1 MPLKRRISGAA
12 GREKLPYSIP
22 DPQIIGKN
30 DKKANKIIQFVN
42 DMHKKAGFRVNS
54 LDSRQRNNY
63 TNLACMRMHII
74 FVRAIKNKE
83 TR

>member
-1 MPLKRRISGAA
+1 MPLKRRI
-12 GREKLPYSIP
+12 
-22 DPQIIGKN
+22 IGKS

-54 LDSRQRNNY
+54 LDSGERNNY

-74 FVRAIKNKE
+74 FVRAEKIKKRGEKNANI
-83 TR
+83 